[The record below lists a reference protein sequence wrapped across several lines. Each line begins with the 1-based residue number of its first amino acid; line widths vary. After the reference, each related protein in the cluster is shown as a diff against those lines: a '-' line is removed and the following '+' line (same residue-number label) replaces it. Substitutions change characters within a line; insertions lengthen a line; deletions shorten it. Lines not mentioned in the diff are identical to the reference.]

1 MSDIDDRVE
10 DVLDD
15 IGINP
20 GDDELAEKIRAAGRT
35 ALDRERTLMVQ
46 EQQAARKAVT
56 IPGPCVE
63 AAEWVIEWAKT
74 LNDQAISEIKKTDN
88 DVALK
93 LYLGHALSEAL
104 HWDQVSTAAT
114 LARDLLDE
122 ALAPTTA
129 LGDGSEK
136 VIQARAEI
144 AALIEESK

>member
-1 MSDIDDRVE
+1 M
-10 DVLDD
+10 
-15 IGINP
+15 
-20 GDDELAEKIRAAGRT
+20 
-35 ALDRERTLMVQ
+35 
-46 EQQAARKAVT
+46 
-56 IPGPCVE
+56 
-63 AAEWVIEWAKT
+63 IEWAKT